1 MEFHYKCAHVE
12 SIELFHQTDIPSPEE
27 NNENSYKRM
36 EVPGYSRQLPEMRT
50 RIPIFEEFNLRK
62 GFVPSGLN
70 MPVERPLQV

>member
-1 MEFHYKCAHVE
+1 MEFHCKCARVE
-12 SIELFHQTDIPSPEE
+12 AIELFHQNDIPSPE
-27 NNENSYKRM
+27 ENSYKRM